1 MEKNNIEWIFSNN
14 LINFQDSFDF
24 MQKRVEKIV
33 LGQEKDAIWLLEH
46 LDVYTAGVS
55 AKEQDLLQI
64 SEIPI
69 IKTNRG
75 GKYTYHGPKM
85 MIGYLM
91 IDLKKFFAPQKPDIA
106 KFVEFIEKWLINFL
120 QEFNIEGFIRKNRV
134 GIWVFEN
141 GQEKKIGAIGIKLTK
156 WVSYHGFSLNIDPDL
171 KKFEN
176 IIPCGISDFGITSL
190 KNLKV
195 DLNQDFNEIIKRNFY
210 KTKEEF
216 FKD

>member
-46 LDVYTAGVS
+46 SDVYTAGVS
-55 AKEQDLLQI
+55 AKEQDLLKM

-91 IDLKKFFAPQKPDIA
+91 IDLKEFFAPQKPDIA

-171 KKFEN
+171 EKFEN
-176 IIPCGISDFGITSL
+176 IVPCGISDFGITSL

-216 FKD
+216 FK

>member
-55 AKEQDLLQI
+55 AKEQDLLKM

-91 IDLKKFFAPQKPDIA
+91 IDLKEFFAPQKPDIA

-171 KKFEN
+171 EKFEN
-176 IIPCGISDFGITSL
+176 IVPCGISDFGITSL

-216 FKD
+216 FK